1 MDENKIKKLVTKSL
15 SGSDVLS
22 ICNDQAVIYTYPQ
35 LTKFKDID
43 SLLGKYGAIICLYLT
58 NENYGHWCTIHKLN
72 DDTICFFDP
81 YGLMPDDELK
91 FTPEHFRKSHNQ
103 WFPHLTWLL
112 LNCSHKYKID
122 YNNHKLQSKKNN
134 VATCGRWAGVRI
146 AFRDL
151 TNDQFAKLFRKRGD
165 TKPDDFVTAL
175 TRFV

>member
-1 MDENKIKKLVTKSL
+1 MYKQKIKELTSKSL
-15 SGSDVLS
+15 SGDDVLK
-22 ICNDQAVIYTYPQ
+22 ICNNTAAVYTYPQ

-43 SLLGKYGAIICLYLT
+43 DLLGKYGAVICLYLT

-91 FTPEHFRKSHNQ
+91 FTKEHFRKSHKQ

-112 LNCSHKYKID
+112 LKCSDKYKID

-134 VATCGRWAGVRI
+134 TATCGRWAGARI
-146 AFRDL
+146 AFRHL
-151 TNDQFAKLFRKRGD
+151 TNDQFAKLFMRKGKV
-165 TKPDDFVTAL
+165 KPDEYVTAL
-175 TRFV
+175 TSFV